1 MTTII
6 ISNEEMDDN
15 VKLVKLL
22 EESVLWEK
30 DFSKTNKNKARAQ
43 KGGFFPCN

>member
-1 MTTII
+1 MTAII

-22 EESVLWEK
+22 EESVLLEK
-30 DFSKTNKNKARAQ
+30 DFSNTNKNKARAQ
-43 KGGFFPCN
+43 KGRFLPM